1 MIEIS
6 QTARMYVFWVTALIV
21 FGACVFRWERDGRV
35 SSLLFAV
42 AAWIVALHF
51 HTLSALAAPLL
62 LFPGLSRQS
71 WRMIGQG
78 AAAAG
83 VAAILFK
90 LYDDWISASYP
101 DTVEAPTDMATR
113 PSSGLEA
120 LMSANQWLVIASAVL
135 IAAAGVLA
143 LMRYRRNGLEHL
155 GPIAVTTLALLAMAL
170 LQYHVGGILLV
181 IGVVWWLRM
190 ATLPRSWL
198 VGSLLLAAIMAGAH
212 FAVIAATDLYVGRQ
226 HIGALVGYVSVWPT
240 LTFLQIAP
248 LAAALYALAVL
259 VALMRHVKDKP
270 VPVHFLFFGI
280 AVWMPLLAIGM
291 VEWYVPPRYTE
302 GALAYF
308 LMCVFAAA
316 SFLVAE
322 LSPRLPAASREPIRA
337 GALALIVAAIVNPVA
352 LASALNPTYG
362 DYPDHKGAAEYIRSL
377 EPDPRRVVIA
387 EDVLQQTY
395 YLGKVDYW
403 LREIDNAH
411 EFSVMRDGR
420 LVDQYTA
427 TEVLGTAAELLAV
440 LERSGSQEVYI
451 IGSGEDFAD
460 GLRLFR
466 GRGIV
471 EVLESDLLE
480 VVYVGRDGKTKVW
493 KLAR

>member
-1 MIEIS
+1 
-6 QTARMYVFWVTALIV
+6 
-21 FGACVFRWERDGRV
+21 
-35 SSLLFAV
+35 
-42 AAWIVALHF
+42 
-51 HTLSALAAPLL
+51 
-62 LFPGLSRQS
+62 
-71 WRMIGQG
+71 
-78 AAAAG
+78 
-83 VAAILFK
+83 
-90 LYDDWISASYP
+90 
-101 DTVEAPTDMATR
+101 
-113 PSSGLEA
+113 
-120 LMSANQWLVIASAVL
+120 
-135 IAAAGVLA
+135 
-143 LMRYRRNGLEHL
+143 
-155 GPIAVTTLALLAMAL
+155 
-170 LQYHVGGILLV
+170 
-181 IGVVWWLRM
+181 
-190 ATLPRSWL
+190 
-198 VGSLLLAAIMAGAH
+198 MAGAH